1 MIKKENKFLNRM
13 DDSDNQDKKRKPQKT
28 TEEEIRNLKQT
39 DENLYNVLAVE
50 IWALA
55 KTMDE
60 FQPGFWSSFMKN
72 RDVAMKKYIQ
82 EVIKNKPADDNKYP
96 FLR

>member
-1 MIKKENKFLNRM
+1 M
-13 DDSDNQDKKRKPQKT
+13 DNLDNQKEKRKSKKSID
-28 TEEEIRNLKQT
+28 EELRLLKQA
-39 DENLYNVLAVE
+39 DENLYNVLAIDV
-50 IWALA
+50 WALA

-72 RDVAMKKYIQ
+72 RDVAMKKFIQ
-82 EVIKNKPADDNKYP
+82 EVLKKKSTDDNEYP